1 MKNYVL
7 FAFLLLS
14 GANFAQEKINVI
26 LIGTY
31 HFNNPGFDQG
41 KVKERNILEK
51 SNQESLEKI
60 TDKIV
65 KRYKPSKVFVEYYF
79 SDKANLNRMFSLYK
93 QEKPYYNLDTIS
105 KAKDFYKRFYAEN
118 EIFQFGFRLSK
129 KAGNDL
135 IYAMDYDK
143 VSLRFD
149 KIKAKIEESN
159 LLKFE
164 EYQTKIK
171 EMEESINSCVS
182 SSTLEEV
189 WKCLNQPNVYQ
200 TNKGLYIEFLNRIS
214 QEPDFFGSELVSN
227 WYKRNLIM
235 FSNIQ
240 NQVTGSDKNIVVIAG
255 VGHAAMFEEFF
266 KLDKRFNLIKIESV
280 L

>member
-1 MKNYVL
+1 MKKIIL
-7 FAFLLLS
+7 IAFLFFA
-14 GANFAQEKINVI
+14 GASFAQEKINVI

-65 KRYKPSKVFVEYYF
+65 KKYKPSKVFVEYYF
-79 SDKANLNRMFSLYK
+79 ADKTNLNKMFSLYK
-93 QEKPYYNLDTIS
+93 HDKPYYNLDTIS
-105 KAKDFYKRFYAEN
+105 KAKDFYKRYYAEN

-129 KAGNDL
+129 KAENDL

-143 VSLRFD
+143 VPLRFD
-149 KIKAKIEESN
+149 KIKAKIEESS
-159 LLKFE
+159 LFKFE
-164 EYQTKIK
+164 DYLAKIK
-171 EMEESINSCVS
+171 EMEEGVNSCVS

-200 TNKGLYIEFLNRIS
+200 TNKGLYIELLNRIS

-240 NQVTGSDKNIVVIAG
+240 NQVSSSDKNIVVIAG
-255 VGHAAMFEEFF
+255 VGHVAMFEEFF
-266 KLDKRFNLIKIESV
+266 KLDKRFNLVKIENI

>member
-1 MKNYVL
+1 MKKYIVL
-7 FAFLLLS
+7 ALLFFCVAS
-14 GANFAQEKINVI
+14 FAQEKINVI

-60 TDKIV
+60 TTKIV
-65 KRYKPSKVFVEYYF
+65 KKHKPSKVFVEHHF
-79 SDKANLNRMFSLYK
+79 SDKENLNKMYSLYK
-93 QEKPYYNLDTIS
+93 QDKPFFNLDTINKS
-105 KAKDFYKRFYAEN
+105 KEFFKRYYSEN

-129 KAGNDL
+129 KSNNDS
-135 IYAMDYDK
+135 IYPIDYDK
-143 VSLRFD
+143 VPLRFD
-149 KIKAKIEESN
+149 KIKSKMEQSSV
-159 LLKFE
+159 LRFQD
-164 EYQTKIK
+164 YQATIK
-171 EMEESINSCVS
+171 EMEESVNSCVAA
-182 SSTLEEV
+182 STLEEV
-189 WKCLNQPNVYQ
+189 WKCLNQPKTYEA
-200 TNKGLYIEFLNRIS
+200 NKSIYVEILNRIS

-240 NQVTGSDKNIVVIAG
+240 NQVSSSDKNIVVIAG

-266 KLDKRFNLIKIESV
+266 KLDKRFNLIKIENV